1 MNRVMGWLSARARA
15 LAGAAALVC
24 VLVMTA
30 PAPGQGFGGPMGGM
44 MPDLVT
50 RRGVTAYCTLLK
62 MDDDQR
68 ETAMVLFET
77 TRGEYRATMEAF
89 QRKMEQISA
98 DARESQ
104 DWQKMQDEMMPAAE
118 RMQTQVVALE
128 KRFFEDLRSI
138 LTDEQ
143 ATNWERVERFRRRE
157 TMLRFALVSGAGAD
171 LIQIVE
177 RGKLAPE
184 GNAEF
189 ATAFLQYELDM
200 DVPLREM
207 EAMQREQQAKQGE
220 QMKRW
225 RENPMLAMEDMNKL
239 MERANGLAK
248 KVRGINRDYVRRLGS
263 LMSDPSREALETEF
277 AKRSFPRVYRES
289 HASRVLRTALGF
301 GDLTEEQ
308 RDRLRTLQ
316 EQYTRDLAA
325 ANRRWAKAI
334 EDEEESMG
342 GAVGRMMRGFE
353 GGGGQDSEERKART
367 ARRELDDRTLERAE
381 AVLSDSQK
389 DRLPK
394 PERVQNEPWMDM
406 MPNPEDMKDDEE

>member
-1 MNRVMGWLSARARA
+1 MKRVMGWLSARARA
-15 LAGAAALVC
+15 IVGVVALVC
-24 VLVMTA
+24 VLVTSA
-30 PAPGQGFGGPMGGM
+30 PAPGQVFGAGMGGM
-44 MPDLVT
+44 VPDLVT

-77 TRGEYRATMEAF
+77 TRGEYRATMEEF
-89 QRKMEQISA
+89 QRRTEQIAA
-98 DARESQ
+98 DVRESQ
-104 DWQKMQDEMMPAAE
+104 DWQKMQDEISAAAE
-118 RMQTQVVALE
+118 RMQTRVTSLE
-128 KRFFEDLRSI
+128 KQFFDDLRSI

-143 ATNWERVERFRRRE
+143 MTNWERVERYRRRE
-157 TMLRFALVSGAGAD
+157 MMLRFALVSGAGAD

-189 ATAFLQYELDM
+189 AAAFLQYELDM

-207 EAMQREQQAKQGE
+207 EAMQREQQAKQSE

-263 LMSDPSREALETEF
+263 LMSDGSREALETEF

-316 EQYTRDLAA
+316 EQYTRDLTA

-353 GGGGQDSEERKART
+353 GGGGEDSEERKART
-367 ARRELDDRTLERAE
+367 ARRELDDKTLERAE

-394 PERVQNEPWMDM
+394 PERVQSEPWMDM